1 MVEFKVERNCGQE
14 LARISLKISIIIL
27 LVEFAI
33 LLYQRYLDDITSNWT
48 PAACKHLQQKIA
60 RYSFNFYIRFFYEL
74 VFVKNVRFLTSPS
87 FHWAS

>member
-48 PAACKHLQQKIA
+48 PAACKHFKRIYK
-60 RYSFNFYIRFFYEL
+60 RDIY
-74 VFVKNVRFLTSPS
+74 
-87 FHWAS
+87 